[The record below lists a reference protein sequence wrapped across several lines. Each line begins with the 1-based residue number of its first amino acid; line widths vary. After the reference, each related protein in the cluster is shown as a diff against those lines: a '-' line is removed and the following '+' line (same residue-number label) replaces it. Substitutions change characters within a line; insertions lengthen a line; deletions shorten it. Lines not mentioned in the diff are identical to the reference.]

1 MDSARFF
8 LAFATLMVF
17 LLPARAGA
25 ETYTFSYCLEN
36 NSGLCEDIASQL
48 KVEVTLAAVD
58 EPWVNFTFTNEVG
71 ITSSITDL
79 YFDATG
85 FFDKMK
91 ILTESAGVN
100 FELGANPSEVPGA
113 GEAEPDFVV
122 STSLSADSEPPRT
135 ENGINAD
142 GESLTIS
149 FKMAQGVTFDEVIDA
164 LNLGPGSDEGI
175 RIAAHL
181 QGVGPNG
188 ESDSLI
194 CCTPGENVIPSP
206 EPAVLAL
213 FGMGL
218 FAVGLR
224 IRRKKSQ

>member
-1 MDSARFF
+1 MNSARFY
-8 LAFATLMVF
+8 LAFATFMVF

-48 KVEVTLAAVD
+48 KVEVTQAAD
-58 EPWVNFTFTNEVG
+58 DNWVNFTFTNEVG

-85 FFDKMK
+85 FLTKMR
-91 ILTESAGVN
+91 IVDESPGVD

-113 GEAEPDFVV
+113 GQAEPDFMV
-122 STSLSADSEPPRT
+122 STSLSADSEPPRK

-142 GESLTIS
+142 GESLTIT
-149 FKMAQGVTFDEVIDA
+149 FKMAQGVTFQEVIDA
-164 LNLGPGSDEGI
+164 LNLGPDTDEGI
-175 RIAAHL
+175 RIAAHI

-188 ESDSLI
+188 DSDSLI
-194 CCTPGENVIPSP
+194 CCTPGENVFPSP
-206 EPAVLAL
+206 EPAALAL

-224 IRRKKSQ
+224 VRRKKSQ